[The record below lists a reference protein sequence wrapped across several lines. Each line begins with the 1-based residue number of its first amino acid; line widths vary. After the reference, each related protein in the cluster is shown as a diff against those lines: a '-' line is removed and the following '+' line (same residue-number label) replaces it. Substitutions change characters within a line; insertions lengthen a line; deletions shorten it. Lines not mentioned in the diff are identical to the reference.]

1 MLTGVFKTRDQ
12 QRFTISEV
20 AADRHEPVVPQEFRP
35 FRSSAL
41 SFPGA
46 KSPQRELSL
55 PWNFRSVEHS
65 LHGTFVPRERT
76 FQELSFRGTF
86 APVELSFLW
95 SERSKNF
102 RSYETRSM
110 RTNIPRT
117 LLQRSKNMIM
127 PMRINH
133 AS

>member
-1 MLTGVFKTRDQ
+1 MVDRRSTARIIDTVKRTVQSTIVTTRAIL
-12 QRFTISEV
+12 RES
-20 AADRHEPVVPQEFRP
+20 RP

-65 LHGTFVPRERT
+65 LLETFT
-76 FQELSFRGTF
+76 
-86 APVELSFLW
+86 PVELSFIE

-102 RSYETRSM
+102 RSLERS
-110 RTNIPRT
+110 NVPRT
-117 LLQRSKNMIM
+117 FV
-127 PMRINH
+127 PMKLSFHNNEY
-133 AS
+133 S